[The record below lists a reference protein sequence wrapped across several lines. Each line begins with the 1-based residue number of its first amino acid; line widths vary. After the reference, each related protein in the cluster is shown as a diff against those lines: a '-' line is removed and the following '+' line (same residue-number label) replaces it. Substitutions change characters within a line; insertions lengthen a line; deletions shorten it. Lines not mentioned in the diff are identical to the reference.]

1 MLLIG
6 CKLNLKAMEGINSK
20 ETIKQLREDLEKKF
34 IEDKVSSEEFS
45 ERQKGLISGWLNE
58 ALTLGCAL
66 GEKEG
71 LVNSNPEAMDKIIEM
86 ITSLF
91 GEKGENTELVKKTLE
106 KSRWIVKGQS
116 QVIGWYD
123 SLVDDLITEKMKPKH
138 ESFAWGIGAA
148 M

>member
-1 MLLIG
+1 MVTF
-6 CKLNLKAMEGINSK
+6 NFEAMEGINSK
-20 ETIKQLREDLEKKF
+20 ETIKQLREDLVKKF

-116 QVIGWYD
+116 QVIGLYD